1 MNIIEKA
8 LQGNKFFTKKDL
20 FLIEKLASFLFSKK
34 IKKKELLLRAGE
46 VNNKMFYVQKGL
58 LRVYYIREDG
68 KEVNTWFVKEGQFVY
83 ACHSFHY
90 QIPSEEYI
98 EAMEDSTIM
107 SIKKD
112 TWLILLRN
120 NHKLALFTVNELM
133 ANIAEFSAQSDM
145 LRMMNAEEKY
155 AFLKIHKGDILDRI
169 SQKHLASYLG
179 TDTTYLSKII
189 SNYKANEESK
199 TIKKAI

>member
-20 FLIEKLASFLFSKK
+20 SLIEKLASFLFSKK
-34 IKKKELLLRAGE
+34 IRKKELLLRAGE
-46 VNNKMFYVQKGL
+46 INNKMFYVQKGL
-58 LRVYYIREDG
+58 LRVFYIHDDGRE
-68 KEVNTWFVKEGQFVY
+68 VTTWFVKEGEFVY

-98 EAMEDSTIM
+98 EALEDSVIM

-112 TWLILLRN
+112 TWLMLLRN

-133 ANIAEFSAQSDM
+133 TNISEFSSQAEM
-145 LRMMNAEEKY
+145 LRMMTAEEKY
-155 AFLKIHKGDILDRI
+155 AYLKKTKTDIINRI

-189 SNYKANEESK
+189 SNYKTNEESK
-199 TIKKAI
+199 NIKKTV

>member
-8 LQGNKFFTKKDL
+8 LQGNRFFTKKDL
-20 FLIEKLASFLFSKK
+20 FLVEKLAAFLFSKK

-98 EAMEDSTIM
+98 EAMEDSIIM

-112 TWLILLRN
+112 TWLMLLRN

-133 ANIAEFSAQSDM
+133 TNIAEFSAQSEM

-155 AFLKIHKGDILDRI
+155 AFLRTHKSDIVDRI

-189 SNYKANEESK
+189 NNYKNNEEAK
-199 TIKKAI
+199 NVKKAI

>member
-133 ANIAEFSAQSDM
+133 TNIAEFSAQSDM